1 MDEGT
6 TMINKKNVENNNS
19 SLTERE
25 PNKLTVY
32 GCGGCGANIV
42 REFFS
47 LNTKDNSIFSDIIP
61 VVLDASDSDFTTDIP
76 DEYIYIVKDE
86 SGEQLEGGGKIRA
99 TNYDHIK
106 ESVRDMLVKFP
117 PTDFNLVVHSN
128 SGAKQVA

>member
-6 TMINKKNVENNNS
+6 TMINKRNIQDKV

-32 GCGGCGANIV
+32 GCGGAGSNITK
-42 REFFS
+42 EFFS

-76 DEYIYIVKDE
+76 DEYMYIVKDG
-86 SGEQLEGGGKIRA
+86 SGEQLEGAGKIRA

-106 ESVRDMLVKFP
+106 QSIKDMLVKYP
-117 PTDFNLVVHSN
+117 PTNFNIVVHSN
-128 SGAKQVA
+128 SGGKQIA